1 VRLIAATNAP
11 LKELVKKK
19 MFREDLYYRL
29 NVINIEVPPLRDR
42 KEDIPLLA
50 HHFLDVYCKKNN
62 RAITGITKDTM
73 SILQEHNWPG
83 NVRELE
89 NTIERAVILTKET
102 AITPAD
108 LPSDILINL
117 DKTENITISNKTLSI
132 PLGKIPLKDI
142 EKMVMAETLK
152 QAGGN
157 KNIASKILGVSART
171 LYRKMDE

>member
-1 VRLIAATNAP
+1 
-11 LKELVKKK
+11 
-19 MFREDLYYRL
+19 
-29 NVINIEVPPLRDR
+29 
-42 KEDIPLLA
+42 
-50 HHFLDVYCKKNN
+50 
-62 RAITGITKDTM
+62 M
-73 SILQEHNWPG
+73 SILQEYNWPG

-102 AITPAD
+102 AITPSD
-108 LPSDILINL
+108 LPSDLLINL

-142 EKMVMAETLK
+142 EKMVMEETLK
-152 QAGGN
+152 QSGGN